1 MTDGPF
7 RNAPLSSSWK
17 RYGQDLV
24 SDAVSN
30 DDRVK
35 RACHSML
42 LGVDMSAFHG
52 LFSELTEKASRD
64 QLDLDCLAATEAIFD
79 NHKSSCLAE
88 PLMAN
93 MLCNLREGQT
103 ERDALSAALASTVID
118 WIDSTKNRMDEECI
132 RAKAVGDMSHSD
144 YNKGMK
150 RNGETFAS
158 IDAEQLCNA
167 LAQSNKNA
175 FKPIARSN
183 VDEGPDDA
191 P

>member
-35 RACHSML
+35 QACHSML
-42 LGVDMSAFHG
+42 QGADVNAFHR
-52 LFSELTEKASRD
+52 LFSELNEKVSRD
-64 QLDLDCLAATEAIFD
+64 QLDLDCLASTEAIFD
-79 NHKSSCLAE
+79 NHKGSCLSE
-88 PLMAN
+88 PLKAN

-103 ERDALSAALASTVID
+103 ERDALSSALASTVLD
-118 WIDSTKNRMDEECI
+118 WIDTTKNRLDEECI

-158 IDAEQLCNA
+158 IDAAQLHNA
-167 LAQSNKNA
+167 LAESNKNA
-175 FKPIARSN
+175 FKPRARSN